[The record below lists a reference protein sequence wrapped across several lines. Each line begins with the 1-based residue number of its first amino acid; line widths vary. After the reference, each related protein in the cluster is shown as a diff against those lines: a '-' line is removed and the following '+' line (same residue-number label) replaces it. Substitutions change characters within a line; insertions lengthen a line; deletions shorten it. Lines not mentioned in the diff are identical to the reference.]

1 MNSRQ
6 PISSLT
12 YIQRPASPSPATFT
26 IPPADPRLFP
36 YTTVNDPIPDT
47 LLPVLDE
54 HLGKFSKSLVS
65 INQELADLEAR
76 VIRLK
81 SQHETL
87 LFEKAK
93 WASLKGVRS
102 LPMEIVSHIISCT
115 LQITCLEDPR
125 GQDVDPSDMT
135 NLRLVCRQ
143 WDEAA
148 VSNPLLWRSLKLDVD
163 RIESFYK
170 KMKVHEEVPTAEV
183 TESLSEWYDRAG
195 SIDTGGPLRLS
206 IVGSR
211 EVPVEDSTVE
221 IAGILAAFL
230 APCTVI
236 EGSQPSWG
244 RWRFDCVQLRDLIIH
259 RGSGLRALLSEFE
272 VPFKQVFVSMGWEP
286 SASIVRALDELKQL
300 TLFDWQGYALFL
312 PEHVGSMALE
322 SLFAAT
328 HTIPNTAGQLGVTF
342 NAHLPDRLRFLHMH
356 GPHVYLLEAI
366 FRLPQLEEVII
377 SGSGTC
383 EFVRGESGPPIVNC
397 SVQRLVLEGWAAV
410 NGFVTLLQATTLP
423 NMTLL
428 RLGCPAPHPTLSW
441 AGDHFREFLGRSSPP
456 RLRLSM
462 ENGCRWTKAELD
474 WILHQFNGSKLET
487 LCLDRVDSLLQG
499 ETTTGQLVQVVK
511 SIVCKKSP
519 TSSTW
524 RMVGA
529 EGPER
534 NGPKIPFYLPQ
545 TEKGKANLEMA
556 GRIFDVQFLQQAA
569 FDNLMDHGI
578 QGHEYGKKYI
588 SPAYL
593 G

>member
-1 MNSRQ
+1 HLKHFSQ
-6 PISSLT
+6 SL
-12 YIQRPASPSPATFT
+12 
-26 IPPADPRLFP
+26 D
-36 YTTVNDPIPDT
+36 TVK
-47 LLPVLDE
+47 
-54 HLGKFSKSLVS
+54 H
-65 INQELADLEAR
+65 QLADLEAQ

-93 WASLKGVRS
+93 WASLKG
-102 LPMEIVSHIISCT
+102 
-115 LQITCLEDPR
+115 DPR

-148 VSNPLLWRSLKLDVD
+148 VSDPLLWRSLKLDVD
-163 RIESFYK
+163 RIERFYK
-170 KMKVHEEVPTAEV
+170 KMKVHEEVPATEV
-183 TESLSEWYDRAG
+183 IESLSKWYGRAG

-211 EVPVEDSTVE
+211 EVPVKESTVE
-221 IAGILAAFL
+221 IAAILAAFL
-230 APCTVI
+230 APCTAT

-244 RWRFDCVQLRDLIIH
+244 RWRFDC
-259 RGSGLRALLSEFE
+259 E
-272 VPFKQVFVSMGWEP
+272 VFVSAGWEP
-286 SASIVRALDELKQL
+286 LASIERALNELKQL

-312 PEHVGSMALE
+312 PENAGSMALE

-328 HTIPNTAGQLGVTF
+328 RTTPIPGGQLGTIF

-356 GPHVYLLEAI
+356 GPHAYVLETI
-366 FRLPQLEEVII
+366 FRLPQLEEVIF
-377 SGSGTC
+377 SGSGIC
-383 EFVRGESGPPIVNC
+383 EFVQGSGPPIFNS
-397 SVQRLVLEGWAAV
+397 SVQRFA
-410 NGFVTLLQATTLP
+410 
-423 NMTLL
+423 
-428 RLGCPAPHPTLSW
+428 LSW
-441 AGDHFREFLGRSSPP
+441 AGDHFREFLGEVPPP

-499 ETTTGQLVQVVK
+499 ETTTGQLVQAVK

-529 EGPER
+529 EGPEQ

-545 TEKGKANLEMA
+545 TEKGKANLETA
-556 GRIFDVQFLQQAA
+556 GRIFDVQFLQQAV

>member
-1 MNSRQ
+1 MTSHE
-6 PISSLT
+6 PTSSLT
-12 YIQRPASPSPATFT
+12 YIQCPA
-26 IPPADPRLFP
+26 PPFPGAFNPLIADPRLVP
-36 YTTVNDPIPDT
+36 YTTVNDPLPDA
-47 LLPVLDE
+47 LLPVLNK
-54 HLGKFSKSLVS
+54 HLKHFSQSLDTVKH
-65 INQELADLEAR
+65 QLADLEAQ

-102 LPMEIVSHIISCT
+102 LPMEIT
-115 LQITCLEDPR
+115 WT
-125 GQDVDPSDMT
+125 PSDMT

-148 VSNPLLWRSLKLDVD
+148 VSDPLLWRSLKLDVD
-163 RIESFYK
+163 RIERFYK
-170 KMKVHEEVPTAEV
+170 KMKVHEEVPATEV
-183 TESLSEWYDRAG
+183 IESLSKWYGRAG

-211 EVPVEDSTVE
+211 EVPVKESTVE
-221 IAGILAAFL
+221 IAAILAPFL
-230 APCTVI
+230 APCTAT

-244 RWRFDCVQLRDLIIH
+244 RWRFDCVQLKDAIIH
-259 RGSGLRALLSEFE
+259 GGSGLRGLLTKLE
-272 VPFKQVFVSMGWEP
+272 VPFKEVFVSAGWVP
-286 SASIVRALDELKQL
+286 LASIEQALNELKQL

-312 PEHVGSMALE
+312 PENAGSMALE

-328 HTIPNTAGQLGVTF
+328 RTTPIPGGQLGTIF

-356 GPHVYLLEAI
+356 GPHAYVLETI
-366 FRLPQLEEVII
+366 FRLPQLEEVIF
-377 SGSGTC
+377 SGSGIC
-383 EFVRGESGPPIVNC
+383 EFVQGSGPPIFNS

-428 RLGCPAPHPTLSW
+428 RLGCPAPHPALSW